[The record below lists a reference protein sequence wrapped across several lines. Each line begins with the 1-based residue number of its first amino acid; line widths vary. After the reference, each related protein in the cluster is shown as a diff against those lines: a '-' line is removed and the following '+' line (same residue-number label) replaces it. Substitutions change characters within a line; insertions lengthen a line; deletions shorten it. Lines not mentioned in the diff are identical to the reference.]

1 MEGSQKD
8 CQEKYQAAL
17 AFAQLDRS
25 FENDWPSNLHQALL
39 DFWRLEQC
47 FSCDWVI
54 LKLSSLCEGG

>member
-25 FENDWPSNLHQALL
+25 FEND
-39 DFWRLEQC
+39 
-47 FSCDWVI
+47 
-54 LKLSSLCEGG
+54 